1 MIHSHAVSS
10 LVSLEG
16 TGPSGVP
23 ISVKNWAFWA
33 VFRGFRHV
41 ALCRVDVELVDQ
53 QEDVRPCAN
62 VSRLCGT
69 VGGRISETFGDT
81 RMVWRISETFG
92 DARMVWR
99 ISETFGDARR
109 GFRVVLCRVLP
120 SQHDKIISIALSI
133 ARAIES
139 ATESSTPGF
148 RFYCARAP

>member
-23 ISVKNWAFWA
+23 ISVKNWAFLA

-62 VSRLCGT
+62 VARLCGT
-69 VGGRISETFGDT
+69 VGG
-81 RMVWRISETFG
+81 RISETFG

-99 ISETFGDARR
+99 ISETFGDAPG

-120 SQHDKIISIALSI
+120 AQHDEIVSIALSI
-133 ARAIES
+133 ARATES